1 MSMDLKELAGTS
13 RKVLEEVEK
22 VILGKGATV
31 ELAFIGLL
39 SGGHILI
46 EDIPGV
52 GKTTL
57 AKSFARAIG
66 ATFSRIQFTPDI
78 LPSDI
83 TGVNIYNQKTG
94 DFVFRP
100 GPVFNNIILADEV
113 NRGTPKTQ
121 ASLLECMEEFQVTVD
136 GETRL
141 VPRPFFVMATENP
154 IEFHGTYPLP
164 EAQLDRFLLRISL
177 GYPSKYEEI
186 SIMDSQSLEHPLRT
200 IGTVCSS
207 EEILDMQSASKQ
219 VYMDDSLKGYI
230 VDMVIKTRS
239 HLAVQLGASPRGS
252 LGIMRASKARAFLEQ
267 RGFVIPDDIKFVA
280 DSVLNHRLI
289 LKPEEAMSGMTASRV
304 ISEIM
309 SSVPVPVSRHV
320 PLR

>member
-1 MSMDLKELAGTS
+1 MDLKELAGTS